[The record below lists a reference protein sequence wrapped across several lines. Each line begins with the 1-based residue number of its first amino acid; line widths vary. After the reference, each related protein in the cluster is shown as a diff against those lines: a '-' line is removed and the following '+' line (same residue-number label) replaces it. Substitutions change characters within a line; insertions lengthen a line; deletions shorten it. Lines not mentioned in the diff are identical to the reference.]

1 MYLKEKQRDRLRAE
15 KSRMIEMSCNVKEE
29 RVILLGLGRANEKEK
44 EKKKNLCVFNRII
57 EGS

>member
-15 KSRMIEMSCNVKEE
+15 KSRMIEMSCNVREE

-44 EKKKNLCVFNRII
+44 EKKRICVCLI
-57 EGS
+57 E